1 MRYEG
6 ITISRLEMTCSRCMA
21 PAAHW
26 VGVQEHMNN
35 RKHMNAVLNSSE
47 EKYTDEEQ
55 AAFTEEWK
63 QRRAKHTSRVC
74 EPRHAKAILY

>member
-1 MRYEG
+1 MLLHLQLYLVSQLRK
-6 ITISRLEMTCSRCMA
+6 TKRSRSRMLSKWW
-21 PAAHW
+21 PP
-26 VGVQEHMNN
+26 
-35 RKHMNAVLNSSE
+35 KSSE

>member
-1 MRYEG
+1 
-6 ITISRLEMTCSRCMA
+6 MA

-55 AAFTEEWK
+55 AAFTE
-63 QRRAKHTSRVC
+63 
-74 EPRHAKAILY
+74 